1 MASSYRGNVIDFVEN
16 GAGCLGFVDILFSLF
31 LAVVVCFFCMQV
43 LGGKRS
49 VCFLV

>member
-1 MASSYRGNVIDFVEN
+1 MASSYRGNSIDLAEN

-31 LAVVVCFFCMQV
+31 WLLCVFFCMQV

-49 VCFLV
+49 VSFLV